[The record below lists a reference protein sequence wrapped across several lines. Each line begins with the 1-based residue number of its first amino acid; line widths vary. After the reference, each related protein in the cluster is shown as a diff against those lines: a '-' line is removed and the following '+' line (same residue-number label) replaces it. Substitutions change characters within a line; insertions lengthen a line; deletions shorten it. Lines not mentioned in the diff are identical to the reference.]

1 MATVEW
7 TGQADGVFRGGGV
20 KGLALA
26 GALVGFAEHPT
37 KPVTVWKGVAGASA
51 GAIIASYLAF
61 NRKPTVGKD
70 MIALLDPERLVSF
83 QDFPL
88 GRKYLGGIPRLVFKH
103 GMAPGN
109 AFEKWFDGVLEG
121 STFAI
126 ASDDGNWAASRLKLI
141 AADVTNRRLLVL
153 PEDLPKYRL
162 PGKKEPIDPAQ
173 FPISKAARMSMS
185 IPFFFQAV
193 ELDLVVGPDGEPIPP
208 RRSYIVDG
216 GTLSNFPVWLFDSP
230 NPTWPTFGFTLT
242 GGTGVGGGVQKLRR
256 FLPWSVR
263 TGFDI
268 FHTAQEAWDMRFQTH
283 STQVRTFA
291 VSATVIDPDG
301 KPFAVNT
308 TDFKVS
314 KAHQDALVEN
324 GRRAATE
331 FLDNFKLEDYFNTLH
346 ARLGPV
352 VPAGASAPAAPPTP
366 EAAAA
371 EQLETPAPPE
381 TVVVKS

>member
-1 MATVEW
+1 VAAMEW
-7 TGQADGVFRGGGV
+7 SGQADGVFRGGGV

-37 KPVTVWKGVAGASA
+37 KPVKEWKSVAGASA

-61 NRKPTVGKD
+61 NRSLDVGRQ

-88 GRKYLGGIPRLVFKH
+88 GRKYLGGIPRLVFRH
-103 GMAPGN
+103 GMAPGT

-126 ASDDGNWAASRLKLI
+126 AKSGDDWKDSSLKLI

-153 PEDLPKYRL
+153 PEDLPRYRL
-162 PGKKEPIDPAQ
+162 PGTTAPIDPAT

-185 IPFFFQAV
+185 IPYFFQAV
-193 ELDLVVGPDGEPIPP
+193 ELDLVVGPDGQSIPP
-208 RRSYIVDG
+208 QRSYIVDG

-230 NPTWPTFGFTLT
+230 NPTRPTFGFTLT
-242 GGTGVGGGVQKLRR
+242 GGTGVGGGVKNLRSL
-256 FLPWSVR
+256 LPWSAR
-263 TGFDI
+263 TAFDI
-268 FHTAQEAWDMRFQTH
+268 FHTAQEAWDARFQTH

-291 VSATVIDPDG
+291 VSATVVDLSG
-301 KPFAVNT
+301 VPFAVNT
-308 TDFKVS
+308 TDFKLS
-314 KAHQDALVEN
+314 KDHQDALVEN
-324 GRRAATE
+324 GRCAATE

-346 ARLGPV
+346 ARLGP
-352 VPAGASAPAAPPTP
+352 PAPATPPVPPAP
-366 EAAAA
+366 A
-371 EQLETPAPPE
+371 ETPAPPE
-381 TVVVKS
+381 TATVETSAPAHP